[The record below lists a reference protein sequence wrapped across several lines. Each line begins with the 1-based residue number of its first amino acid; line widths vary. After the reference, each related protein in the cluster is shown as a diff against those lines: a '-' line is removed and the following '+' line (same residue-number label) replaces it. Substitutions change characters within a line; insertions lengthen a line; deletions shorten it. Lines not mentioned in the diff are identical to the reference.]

1 MKVLSFGDGRRF
13 LAPEVVQSSAM
24 DCGPACLK
32 SLLGGHGIRASY
44 GRLREACQTDVDG
57 TSIDTL
63 EEAAV
68 QLGLDAEQ
76 VMLPADHLLL
86 PEADALPAL
95 VVVRLANGLTHFVVV
110 WRRHGPFVQVM
121 DPAQGRRWLTKQQL
135 LDRLYMHTFP
145 VPAAAWR
152 EWAGSDDFL
161 DPLGQRLRA
170 LGVAV
175 EPRLAPAL
183 ADESWHGLAR
193 LDAATRMVDA
203 LGESGAVKKGS
214 EANRTLSLLLEQA
227 PGDAIPDAYWSV
239 RVVDEEE
246 GELALRGAVLVRI
259 LGRRER
265 EPAASEQSLSPELT
279 AALSETPVRP
289 LAALLRLLREGRTKL
304 GQSRGLLAPAA
315 LIPALFLAAAGVVIE
330 AVLLRGLLDVGA
342 ALPLWGQRAGVVA
355 MVLLFVLGLL
365 LLELPVT
372 AGSLRLG
379 RQIEAHLRIAF
390 LEKLPRL
397 HDRYFRSRLVSDM
410 AERAHSAH
418 RLREVPF
425 LGQQFLRP
433 TFELLLTTAGII
445 WLAPAA
451 APIAL
456 LAAVV
461 AAGVPLA
468 AQTVLGEQE
477 MRVRTHLGALSRFYL
492 DAMLGL
498 VPIRTHAAEPT
509 VRREHETLLV
519 EWGRA
524 SRDLLGTV
532 LAVEAVQRTAAV
544 ALAAWLLFEH
554 RAAGG
559 GNILLLVYWVLS
571 LPLLGQ
577 EIAAVARRY
586 PQLRNV
592 TLRLL
597 EPLGAPEGTGEMV
610 VDEQLSRP
618 TGERPDGVAVEME
631 GVTVRAAGHTLLRDV
646 QVNLPPGSHVAIVG
660 PSGAGKSTLVGLL
673 LGWHRPATGS
683 VRVDGQLLESAQL
696 ARLRASTAWVDPSVQ
711 LWNRSFLDNLDY
723 GAVCPPPRDEVL
735 AQAELTP
742 VLKRLPEG
750 LQTRLGEGGG
760 LLSGGEGQR
769 LRLARAMMRPQARLV
784 ILDEAFRGLDRRQ
797 RRRLLRRARRFWREA
812 TLFCVTHDVDET
824 HTFDRVLVVRDGQI
838 VEEGPPAQL
847 ASREDG
853 QYRAMLEADAD
864 VRRTL
869 WGGPEW
875 SHWWLEEGV
884 LRTDG
889 QGRGEDGP

>member
-711 LWNRSFLDNLDY
+711 LWNRSFMDNLDY

-869 WGGPEW
+869 WDGPEW